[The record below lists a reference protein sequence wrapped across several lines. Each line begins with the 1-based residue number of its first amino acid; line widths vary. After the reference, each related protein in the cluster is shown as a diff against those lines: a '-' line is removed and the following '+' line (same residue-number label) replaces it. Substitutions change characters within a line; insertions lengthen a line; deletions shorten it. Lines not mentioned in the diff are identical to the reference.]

1 MSFTALGILS
11 TLAAFGVASLAAS
24 ALVLVVWRL
33 VQGRLEDMPP
43 APRARLLLGL
53 RLFPTAAGLAAS
65 LGLFLPSYVFLEP
78 RHMDEVPGVTLWV
91 FAALGLAAAARGLW
105 RLLSTVI
112 ETDRLVR
119 LWSRGAKPVTIEGV
133 DCPVYRVESSSPIVA
148 LAGAR
153 HPKLYIAGS
162 VLDDCRPELV
172 SAMAA
177 HEVGH
182 WHSGDNVKRLFLEGA
197 ADPLRLFSS
206 GRRILEEWE
215 SASEE
220 SADDEAIA
228 LGARPEDLA
237 ESLVRVARLAVRVPL
252 SGVAGAAAFYRG
264 EAFERRVRRL
274 IAFPAR
280 LVGPV
285 SGAGRRA
292 ALVGLLVAAAWLAT
306 SPNVLEPVHRAL
318 EIIVSAP

>member
-1 MSFTALGILS
+1 MF
-11 TLAAFGVASLAAS
+11 
-24 ALVLVVWRL
+24 
-33 VQGRLEDMPP
+33 
-43 APRARLLLGL
+43 
-53 RLFPTAAGLAAS
+53 
-65 LGLFLPSYVFLEP
+65 
-78 RHMDEVPGVTLWV
+78 
-91 FAALGLAAAARGLW
+91 
-105 RLLSTVI
+105 
-112 ETDRLVR
+112 
-119 LWSRGAKPVTIEGV
+119 
-133 DCPVYRVESSSPIVA
+133 RVESSSPIVA

-153 HPKLYIAGS
+153 HPKLYIAAS
-162 VLDDCRPELV
+162 VLDGCRPELV

-197 ADPLRLFSS
+197 ADPLPLFPS

-228 LGARPEDLA
+228 LGASPEDLA
-237 ESLVRVARLAVRVPL
+237 ESLVRVARLAVREPM
-252 SGVAGAAAFYRG
+252 SVAGAAAFYRG

-280 LVGPV
+280 LVDPA

-292 ALVGLLVAAAWLAT
+292 AIVALFVAAAWLAT
-306 SPNVLEPVHRAL
+306 APNVLEPVHRAL
-318 EIIVSAP
+318 ELIVRAP